1 MKPWGQGDMATT
13 RHDVLVVDDDPE
25 IRNALRLALERD
37 GYTVHEAADGQQALD
52 WLHTSPQRLV
62 VLLDLQLPQV
72 SGAQVVERVA
82 EQRVLTRHAY
92 ILITAYY
99 GYTMSLDFASLVTQ
113 LAIPVITK
121 PFDLDKLLSAVEAAA
136 ARLY

>member
-1 MKPWGQGDMATT
+1 MAIT
-13 RHDVLVVDDDPE
+13 RREVLVVDDDLE
-25 IRNALRLALERD
+25 IRHALRLVLERE
-37 GYTVHEAADGQQALD
+37 GYTVHEAANGQQALD

-72 SGAQVVERVA
+72 TGAQVVEQVA

-99 GYTMSLDFASLVTQ
+99 GYTMSLDFAALVTQ
-113 LAIPVITK
+113 LSIPVITK
-121 PFDLDKLLSAVEAAA
+121 PFDLDKLLAAVEAAA
-136 ARLY
+136 RL